1 LSGEEHDMTDQWT
14 DRLSEYLD
22 DELPPDERAA
32 VEAHLRHCVACG
44 AVLADLKRIVGR
56 ARNLEDR
63 PPAHDLWPGI
73 AARIG
78 ASPATPDRAGVTAI
92 DGPRRRRWSFSLP
105 ELAAAGIA
113 LMALSGGAAWLL
125 HPGPATT
132 VIARSPVAEP
142 IATPGLTPALA
153 PSGSFRIGLTPSRR
167 AAGLSYDAA
176 VADLEGV
183 LTAGRGRLDSTTVR
197 VIERNLATIDSAIV
211 QAQRAVAADS
221 ANAYLNSHLAETMRR
236 KLELLRQA
244 AALVTSV
251 S

>member
-1 LSGEEHDMTDQWT
+1 MTDQWT

-22 DELPPDERAA
+22 DELPPEERAA
-32 VEAHLRHCVACG
+32 IEAHLRHCVACG
-44 AVLADLKRIVGR
+44 AVLSDLKRIVIR
-56 ARNLEDR
+56 AQGLEDR
-63 PPAHDLWPGI
+63 LPARDLWPAI

-78 ASPATPDRAGVTAI
+78 ASPAMAGRDDVVALDATH
-92 DGPRRRRWSFSLP
+92 RRRRWSFSLP

-125 HPGPATT
+125 HPVTST
-132 VIARSPVAEP
+132 VVVARGPVAEP
-142 IATPGLTPALA
+142 SVTPGLTPALA
-153 PSGSFRIGLTPSRR
+153 PSGSFRIGLSPSRR

-197 VIERNLATIDSAIV
+197 VIERNLATIDSAIA

>member
-1 LSGEEHDMTDQWT
+1 MTDQWT

-22 DELPPDERAA
+22 DELTPEERAA
-32 VEAHLRHCVACG
+32 VEGHIRHCVACG
-44 AVLADLKRIVGR
+44 AALADLKRIVVR
-56 ARNLEDR
+56 ARTLEDR
-63 PPAHDLWPGI
+63 APARDLWPAI

-78 ASPATPDRAGVTAI
+78 ASPATAERADVVTIGAA
-92 DGPRRRRWSFSLP
+92 RRQRWSFSLP

-125 HPGPATT
+125 HPSPSTAVVANGPGAQPAVTPA
-132 VIARSPVAEP
+132 IARAM
-142 IATPGLTPALA
+142 A
-153 PSGSFRIGLTPSRR
+153 PSGSFRVGLDSSRR
-167 AAGLSYDAA
+167 AAGQSYDAA

-183 LTAGRGRLDSTTVR
+183 LTVGRGRLDSTTVR

>member
-1 LSGEEHDMTDQWT
+1 MTDQWT

-22 DELPPDERAA
+22 DELPPDERMAI
-32 VEAHLRHCVACG
+32 EAHLRHCVACG
-44 AVLADLKRIVGR
+44 AVLADLKRIVAR
-56 ARNLEDR
+56 AQGLEDR
-63 PPAHDLWPGI
+63 LPARDLWPGI

-78 ASPATPDRAGVTAI
+78 AAPAAGPRPVVALEA
-92 DGPRRRRWSFSLP
+92 RRRRWSFSLP

-125 HPGPATT
+125 HPGATAPT
-132 VIARSPVAEP
+132 PVAARP
-142 IATPGLTPALA
+142 APALS
-153 PSGSFRIGLTPSRR
+153 PTGSPRVALTSSRR
-167 AAGLSYDAA
+167 AAGQSYDAA
-176 VADLEGV
+176 VADLQSV

-197 VIERNLATIDSAIV
+197 VIERNLATIDSAIA

-221 ANAYLNSHLAETMRR
+221 ANVYLNSHLAETMRR

-244 AALVTSV
+244 AALVSSV

>member
-1 LSGEEHDMTDQWT
+1 MTDQWT

-22 DELPPDERAA
+22 DELTPDERAA
-32 VEAHLRHCVACG
+32 VEEHLRHCVACG
-44 AVLADLKRIVGR
+44 AVLADLKRIAVR
-56 ARNLEDR
+56 ARALEDR
-63 PPAHDLWPGI
+63 PPARDLWPAI

-78 ASPATPDRAGVTAI
+78 ASPPPADRGDVVALDATR
-92 DGPRRRRWSFSLP
+92 RRRRWSFSVP

-113 LMALSGGAAWLL
+113 LMTLSGGAAWLL
-125 HPGPATT
+125 HPVTSTVVVARAPAVEAST
-132 VIARSPVAEP
+132 
-142 IATPGLTPALA
+142 TPGLTPALA

-197 VIERNLATIDSAIV
+197 VIERNLATIDSAIA

>member
-1 LSGEEHDMTDQWT
+1 MTDQWT
-14 DRLSEYLD
+14 DRLSEYMD
-22 DELPPDERAA
+22 DELPPEERAA
-32 VEAHLRHCVACG
+32 VEAHLRHCIACG
-44 AVLADLKRIVGR
+44 AVLADLKRVVVR
-56 ARNLEDR
+56 AQGLQNR
-63 PPAHDLWPGI
+63 PPAQDLWPAI
-73 AARIG
+73 AARIS
-78 ASPATPDRAGVTAI
+78 APPATADRDEVLAI
-92 DGPRRRRWSFSLP
+92 DGSRRRRRWSFSLP

-125 HPGPATT
+125 HPVTGTA
-132 VIARSPVAEP
+132 VVASSPVAEP
-142 IATPGLTPALA
+142 VVTPGLTPALA
-153 PSGSFRIGLTPSRR
+153 PSGSFRVGLTPSRR
-167 AAGLSYDAA
+167 AAGQSYAAA